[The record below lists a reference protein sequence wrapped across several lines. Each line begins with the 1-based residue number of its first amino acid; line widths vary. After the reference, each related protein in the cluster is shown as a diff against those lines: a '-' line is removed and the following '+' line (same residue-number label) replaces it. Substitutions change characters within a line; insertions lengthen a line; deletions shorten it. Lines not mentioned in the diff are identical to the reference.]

1 MNKGIKIT
9 LIIVGS
15 LAVAGGITFGII
27 KNKRKKNEK
36 KEELKKELENSQALE
51 QIQEELESTQDTKKD
66 DDKIIPLR
74 NLDKVIN
81 NSFKEIKGVKL
92 FPAKKSND
100 PVQGH
105 NFGEGFAN
113 IRETPEVNNAWTTF
127 YDVIDNLLGKVSA
140 GSSIGTIVSEQYDD
154 MTPKMRWFK
163 VKLSKAIDGEQ
174 YGWVR
179 GDNVTFQP
187 IKKKSSKSKFEGDFV
202 QKYDNSYQLGADV
215 FPHPNWMIQYRAYA
229 GDEVTSDFGGDFDL
243 DI

>member
-1 MNKGIKIT
+1 MNKGLKIT

-27 KNKRKKNEK
+27 RSSRKKKEK
-36 KEELKKELENSQALE
+36 KAELEKELQNSQALE
-51 QIQEELESTQDTKKD
+51 QIQEELEATQDTKKD

-74 NLDKVIN
+74 NLDKVVN

-92 FPAKKSND
+92 YPAKKSND

-105 NFGEGFAN
+105 PYAEGYAN
-113 IRETPEVNNAWTTF
+113 IRETPEVNNAWTTW
-127 YDVIDNLLGKVSA
+127 YDYIDNLLGKVSA
-140 GSSIGTIVSEQYDD
+140 GSSIGTIVSEQYDN

-163 VKLSKAIDGEQ
+163 VKLTKKIDGEQ

-187 IKKKSSKSKFEGDFV
+187 IKKKSNKSKFEGDFV
-202 QKYDNSYQLGADV
+202 QKYDSSYQLGADV
-215 FPHPNWMIQYRAYA
+215 FPHTNWMIGNRAYA
-229 GDEVTSDFGGDFDL
+229 GDEVTSDIGGNFDL